1 MSEFILTDAAQN
13 IHVESFH
20 LDAGEL
26 GRTAKAP
33 WSLTKKTLRG
43 GRRDGVEIIEIVS
56 GDLAMTVVPTRGMGL
71 WRGSYRG
78 NRLGWDSPI
87 TDGPVHPSHVNALQW
102 GGIGWLDGFDELL
115 ARCGLEHNGAPYR
128 QGDAIFPLH
137 GKIANTPAHHVSVR
151 LADDASQ
158 TVTIEGQVDEARL
171 FGPRLRMTTRL
182 SFIPGEP
189 RLTVRDEFQ
198 NLGDRPA
205 DLEILYHW
213 NFGPPYL
220 EPGARVRVPARTIVP
235 RDARAVEGLGH
246 FDTYGPPEPG
256 FAEQVYFYELLG
268 EGAEGRTLAVLHNA
282 AADRAVVLR
291 FSLSRLP
298 CFSVWKNTAGTREGY
313 VTGLEPAT
321 NYPNPKPVEAERGRV
336 RVLPPGGSH
345 ITETVLEIRE
355 GAAAVAEALHE
366 VEALQA
372 RTGATIHPEPI
383 EPFVAV

>member
-20 LDAGEL
+20 LDAGAL

-33 WSLTKKTLRG
+33 WSLSKKTLRG
-43 GRRDGVEIIEIVS
+43 GRREGVEIIEIVS

-87 TDGPVHPSHVNALQW
+87 TDGPVHPSYVNTLQW

-128 QGDAIFPLH
+128 QGDTIYPLH

-158 TVTIEGQVDEARL
+158 AVTIEGQVDEARL
-171 FGPRLRMTTRL
+171 FGPRLRMTSRL
-182 SFIPGEP
+182 SFVPGES
-189 RLTVRDEFQ
+189 RLTVRDEFT
-198 NLGDRPA
+198 NLGDQPA

-220 EPGARVRVPARTIVP
+220 EESGRVRAPARTIVP
-235 RDARAVEGLGH
+235 RDARAVEGLGQ
-246 FDTYGPPEPG
+246 FDTYGAPEPG
-256 FAEQVYFYELLG
+256 FREQVYFYELIG
-268 EGAEGRTLAVLHNA
+268 DEADGRTVAVLHNA

-291 FSLSRLP
+291 FSLSQLP
-298 CFSVWKNTAGTREGY
+298 CFSVWKNTGGARDGY

-321 NYPNPKPVEAERGRV
+321 NFPNAKPIEAQRGRV
-336 RVLPPGGSH
+336 RVLAPGGSH
-345 ITETVLEIRE
+345 VAETVLELRE
-355 GAAAVAEALHE
+355 GAAAVSEALRE
-366 VEALQA
+366 VDALQA
-372 RTGATIHPEPI
+372 RTGATIHPGPI

>member
-1 MSEFILTDAAQN
+1 MREFLLTDAARN
-13 IHVESFH
+13 IHLESLH

-26 GRTAKAP
+26 GRTAPAP
-33 WSLTKKTLRG
+33 WSVSKHMLRG
-43 GRRDGVEIIEIVS
+43 GRRDGVDVIEIVS

-71 WRGSYRG
+71 WRGTYRG
-78 NRLGWDSPI
+78 NRLGWDSPV
-87 TDGPVHPSHVNALQW
+87 TDGPVHPAFVNTLQW
-102 GGIGWLDGFDELL
+102 DGIGWLDGFDELL
-115 ARCGLEHNGAPYR
+115 ARCGMEHNGAPYR
-128 QGDAIFPLH
+128 EGDAVFPLH
-137 GKIANTPAHHVSVR
+137 GKMANIPAHHVSVHV
-151 LADDASQ
+151 ANDAHQ

-182 SFIPGEP
+182 SFVPGES
-189 RLTVRDEFQ
+189 RLTVRDEFT

-220 EPGARVRVPARTIVP
+220 EAGARVRMPARTIVP

-246 FDTYGPPEPG
+246 WDTYAAPEPG
-256 FAEQVYFYELLG
+256 FAEQVYFSELHG
-268 EGAEGRTLAVLHNA
+268 EGPEGRTLAVLHNA

-291 FSLSRLP
+291 FAVSQLP
-298 CFSVWKNTAGTREGY
+298 CFSVWKNTGGANEGY

-321 NYPNPKPVEAERGRV
+321 NYPNPKPVEKARGRV

-345 ITETVLEIRE
+345 VAETVLEVCE
-355 GAAAVAEALHE
+355 GSPAVAEVLRE

-372 RTGATIHPEPI
+372 QGAATVHPGPI